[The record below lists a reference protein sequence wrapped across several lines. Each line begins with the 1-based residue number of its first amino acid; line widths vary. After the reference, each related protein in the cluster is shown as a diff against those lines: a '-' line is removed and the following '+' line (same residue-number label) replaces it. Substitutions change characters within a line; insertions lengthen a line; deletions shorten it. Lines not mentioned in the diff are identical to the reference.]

1 MKNLRI
7 LTIASFLLVLCVFEK
22 EARNKAVRAGNVEKI
37 YNILQ
42 SSDTIDPTST
52 QNGSEITE
60 GARSLYDPSSTF
72 RFASMDTTTNLNGSS
87 KLFSQNLADVSGENK
102 TLNY

>member
-7 LTIASFLLVLCVFEK
+7 LAIASLLLVLCVFEK
-22 EARNKAVRAGNVEKI
+22 EARNKAIRAGNVEKI

-42 SSDTIDPTST
+42 SNENIDPIST

-60 GARSLYDPSSTF
+60 GTKPLYNPSSTF
-72 RFASMDTTTNLNGSS
+72 RFVSIDTTSNVSGSS
-87 KLFSQNLADVSGENK
+87 KLLTQNLPELSREDKMAS
-102 TLNY
+102 Y